1 VPPRQLLYSQ
11 GPCAVLS
18 FNLCRAMARP
28 AVDTHPL
35 EDDDLADLG
44 GVVKYGRTGTI
55 EEKNADSL
63 RIYAS
68 AASTF

>member
-1 VPPRQLLYSQ
+1 M
-11 GPCAVLS
+11 LS

-55 EEKNADSL
+55 EEKNADSDVL
-63 RIYAS
+63 
-68 AASTF
+68 T